1 MKIERLYNELNEI
14 IYFMNALEIL
24 KKKRNKFRKNI
35 THEYLDIL
43 KEKQNECLKILNK
56 LKRDDKQNKKNKYI
70 YDYKY
75 PIKTKHSIVTVK
87 NKKK

>member
-1 MKIERLYNELNEI
+1 
-14 IYFMNALEIL
+14 
-24 KKKRNKFRKNI
+24 
-35 THEYLDIL
+35 LDIL